1 MAWQILC
8 SSTRCCWGIL
18 EYHGNESLLA
28 SLEAVLGF
36 ARIMAWKGTHP
47 VVELVTTTERT
58 GVKLTQEAMD
68 CVEAQLKRL
77 SHCTFP
83 SVTVAW
89 KSAVWTSSSVQTVPR
104 RLPGT

>member
-36 ARIMAWKGTHP
+36 ARIMTWKGTHP
-47 VVELVTTTERT
+47 VVELVTTTDRT

-77 SHCTFP
+77 SHLEKCFVDILCPDCP
-83 SVTVAW
+83 SPAIW
-89 KSAVWTSSSVQTVPR
+89 DTS
-104 RLPGT
+104 LWLAH

>member
-36 ARIMAWKGTHP
+36 ARIMTWKGTHP
-47 VVELVTTTERT
+47 VVELVATTDRT
-58 GVKLTQEAMD
+58 GVQLTTVTLGKVL
-68 CVEAQLKRL
+68 CGHSLSRL
-77 SHCTFP
+77 SLTGYLGHVIMVG
-83 SVTVAW
+83 SLTVGG
-89 KSAVWTSSSVQTVPR
+89 SSVQEE
-104 RLPGT
+104 